1 MQLLVS
7 TGSLPWLPLGERF
20 RLIRQAGAD
29 GAELLLTPGLAKRDP
44 LSIVHLAALQ
54 NTPIYSVH
62 TTLRLRSPSPD
73 IEASDVIESARFAA
87 ALPDCRVLI
96 VHPPVQ
102 RGQIG
107 TWLAAI
113 AKATRILG
121 SRVAIGLENL
131 GQHQPTDRPVP
142 FDSLEYLM
150 RFAEEWHLG
159 VVFDTAHA
167 ASLGWDILATL
178 QTCLPRLVN
187 IHLSD
192 ATDTDWRL
200 GLLNSLLRD
209 HRLPGQGTL
218 PLTSLLHLLRR
229 KGYRG
234 FVTLELS
241 PLRLLSLRPS
251 TVQRRLATAVEFA
264 RHGISERAP
273 QRSRPSSGDSAQ
285 TN

>member
-20 RLIRQAGAD
+20 RLIRQAGAE
-29 GAELLLTPGLAKRDP
+29 GAELLLTPRLAKRDP
-44 LSIVHLAALQ
+44 LSIVHLAAVQ

-62 TTLRLRSPSPD
+62 TTLRLCSPSPD
-73 IEASDVIESARFAA
+73 VEASDLIESARFAA

-102 RGQIG
+102 RGRIG

-113 AKATRILG
+113 AEATKILG
-121 SRVAIGLENL
+121 SRVAIGLENP

-142 FDSLEYLM
+142 FDSLEYLL
-150 RFAEEWHLG
+150 RFSEEWQLG

-200 GLLNSLLRD
+200 GIFNSLLRD
-209 HRLPGQGTL
+209 HRLPGQGVL
-218 PLTSLLHLLRR
+218 PLTSLLDLLRR
-229 KGYRG
+229 KGYQG
-234 FVTLELS
+234 FITLELS
-241 PLRLLSLRPS
+241 PLRLLSVRRS
-251 TVQRRLATAVEFA
+251 TVQRRIVSAVEFV
-264 RHGISERAP
+264 RQGVSERAH
-273 QRSRPSSGDSAQ
+273 QRSRPSSGESAQ